1 MVNLSSRPFSLTIN
15 GTNYTSHLLEAKL
28 NDSPWDESG
37 EIATMLEAQI
47 WGALAEVDPLVNADL
62 KHGAEVV
69 LKIANDAGTIPVARD
84 RTLYIVRLA
93 FNEETHVCSFTACDK
108 LTWNNWDEELDDQ
121 DIEDLLI
128 AQNAFDDGIQHAE
141 LARLFLQ
148 EKGLS
153 ASVSTFPD
161 YRINYMVSPDTWVS
175 GAREIVASAL
185 GYIWVA
191 PSGAIEIRPINT
203 AASPAFHLSLSQCDS
218 DRASQEVT
226 PAEKVIA
233 VCNQPIT
240 SRTDSGAGVGNT
252 WSETG
257 NTSSQKP
264 DDPDP
269 ADVEIEV
276 SAGSGAY
283 VVFNR
288 YTYQYNPPP
297 GIVEGTPPV
306 QYHQSTVLLGRGRS
320 YKSLSLVYWGCMAG
334 LNVSELLTSG
344 LISDEFGTLDFSNNP
359 GWYLYG
365 ANQFNGDDND
375 WTLLITWLGSLWIQ
389 DNITIT
395 LTKIAGCSVLDDM
408 GRDTRIS
415 DNQPATTPV
424 FWLEQSGYYNPV
436 TFTVDFSYLL
446 SGNPTP
452 QTGSLEFTGH
462 DVIVDLLGA
471 FVPNGVIKMWS
482 FSLGANAHVPYTFNI
497 SGTMTSFEITNVTTA

>member
-15 GTNYTSHLLEAKL
+15 GTNYTSKLLETKL

-37 EIATMLEAQI
+37 EIATMLECQI
-47 WGALAEVDPLVNADL
+47 WGALDEVDPLVNADL

-69 LKIANDAGTIPVARD
+69 LQIANDAGTILAGRD
-84 RTLYIVRLA
+84 RTLYIIRLA

-128 AQNAFDDGIQHAE
+128 DQNAFDDGIQHAE

-153 ASVSTFPD
+153 ASISGTFPD

-240 SRTDSGAGVGNT
+240 SRNEPETPNT
-252 WSETG
+252 WSG
-257 NTSSQKP
+257 NTVSQQP
-264 DDPDP
+264 DEPDTE
-269 ADVEIEV
+269 AETEV
-276 SAGSGAY
+276 TYRY
-283 VVFNR
+283 VR
-288 YTYQYNPPP
+288 
-297 GIVEGTPPV
+297 IEGTLGQNQPTGGGGYGGGGYEWVETPIV
-306 QYHQSTVLLGRGRS
+306 MEYFLYSTIPSDTYVLNSIIKVSGFDNEVREIDFYRVDLTINGTAKSVWAGDKVGPAEYPFGFTNVRTESPWDGVILLSIMANENRS
-320 YKSLSLVYWGCMAG
+320 GIL
-334 LNVSELLTSG
+334 SELSFNLLT
-344 LISDEFGTLDFSNNP
+344 DA
-359 GWYLYG
+359 W
-365 ANQFNGDDND
+365 DNYRIAK
-375 WTLLITWLGSLWIQ
+375 LLVDGV
-389 DNITIT
+389 
-395 LTKIAGCSVLDDM
+395 SV
-408 GRDTRIS
+408 
-415 DNQPATTPV
+415 
-424 FWLEQSGYYNPV
+424 
-436 TFTVDFSYLL
+436 
-446 SGNPTP
+446 
-452 QTGSLEFTGH
+452 
-462 DVIVDLLGA
+462 
-471 FVPNGVIKMWS
+471 
-482 FSLGANAHVPYTFNI
+482 
-497 SGTMTSFEITNVTTA
+497 